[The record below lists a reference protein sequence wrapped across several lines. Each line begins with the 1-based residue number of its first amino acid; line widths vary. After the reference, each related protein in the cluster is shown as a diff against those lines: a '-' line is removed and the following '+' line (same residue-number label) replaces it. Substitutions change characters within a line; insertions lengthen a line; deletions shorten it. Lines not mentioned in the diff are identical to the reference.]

1 MPYTPWQRTM
11 STDPDAEPVIEN
23 PKRPEMSEKAPRPRR
38 IAGTVLLMPDEPSAP
53 KGSRDRMDPVPAKRP
68 RAARQRTPLPDQIE
82 RTEPTRARAA
92 SGEGYVR
99 LHVSVEPDGL
109 SLQNITQV
117 DGPLIAHEEL
127 HGDLAY
133 EVTVAGDRVA
143 SGSLPDVGMRRAFPP
158 REPAPGQEGHYFTPA
173 PSYEFIARVP
183 KDALSLKALPQVDV
197 ALYGIKE
204 GPVPRTEGPDSLGQ
218 RHQRQL
224 REIDRLHGIKL
235 EELPKS
241 VQDQARRALR

>member
-1 MPYTPWQRTM
+1 MPFTPWQRTM
-11 STDPDAEPVIEN
+11 SSDPNAEPVVEN
-23 PKRPEMSEKAPRPRR
+23 PRRPEMTDEAPKPRR
-38 IAGTVLLMPDEPSAP
+38 IGGKTLLMADKPDDP
-53 KGSRDRMDPVPAKRP
+53 KGSGNRMDPVPAKRP
-68 RAARQRTPLPDQIE
+68 RPARQKTPLPEQQE
-82 RTEPTRARAA
+82 RPSRGRPRAA
-92 SGEGYVR
+92 RGEGYVR

-117 DGPLIAHEEL
+117 DGPLIAHEDL

-143 SGSLPDVGMRRAFPP
+143 SGSLPDVGVRRAFPP
-158 REPAPGQEGHYFTPA
+158 PDPAPGQEGHYFTPA

-183 KDALSLKALPQVDV
+183 KDAIFLKALPQVDV

-204 GPVPRTEGPDSLGQ
+204 GPVPRTEGPESLAQ
-218 RHQRQL
+218 THQRQL

-235 EELPKS
+235 EELPEP
-241 VQDQARRALR
+241 VRDQARRALR